1 MNFGEAI
8 AILRDLV
15 SLGGPVVGLLLAM
28 SILALAVILW
38 KLGSGLRLG
47 LGRHA
52 SLERALAAW
61 DAGDEVAAR
70 QAAASSRSHL
80 ADLIPLALDAPDPQA
95 VQRIEAEAA
104 ERIAAAERGH
114 RMLDSIAQ
122 IAPLLGL
129 FGTVLG
135 MIDAFQALQSAGSSV
150 DPSVLAGGIWVA
162 LLTTAVGLGVAMPTS
177 LALTWFESRTDADRV
192 FAETMVQ
199 RLVHPRPPQTVAVAQ
214 AVS

>member
-8 AILRDLV
+8 SILRDLV

-38 KLGSGLRLG
+38 KLVSGLRLG

-61 DAGDEVAAR
+61 DAGDEAAAR
-70 QAAASSRSHL
+70 QAAAASRSHL
-80 ADLIPLALDAPDPQA
+80 ADLVPLALDAPDPEA
-95 VQRIEAEAA
+95 MQRIEAEAA
-104 ERIAAAERGH
+104 ARIAGAERGH
-114 RMLDSIAQ
+114 RLLDSIAQ

-199 RLVHPRPPQTVAVAQ
+199 RLVHPRPPKAVA
-214 AVS
+214 

>member
-1 MNFGEAI
+1 MNFVEAI
-8 AILRDLV
+8 SILRDLV

-38 KLGSGLRLG
+38 KLASGLRLG

-61 DAGDEVAAR
+61 DAGDEAAAR
-70 QAAASSRSHL
+70 QAAAASRSHL
-80 ADLIPLALDAPDPQA
+80 ADLVPLALDAPDPEA
-95 VQRIEAEAA
+95 IQRIEAEAA
-104 ERIAAAERGH
+104 ARIAGAERGH
-114 RMLDSIAQ
+114 RLLDSIAQ

-199 RLVHPRPPQTVAVAQ
+199 RLVHPRPPQAVA
-214 AVS
+214 